1 LSHILLRV
9 YCRQARNWLAFLM
22 ARNIEIK
29 AHVSDLA
36 ALTERVAEVATTG
49 PFEIHQDDT
58 FFRCA
63 SGRLKLRAFSDTDGE
78 LIFYRRTDQ
87 HGPKESFYIR
97 TPTQSPDLLRQ
108 SLTLAYG
115 HAGRVVKHRTL
126 YTVGRTRVH
135 LDRVDGLGDFM
146 ELEVVLQGDEPSEAG
161 VAEAHTLMAQ
171 LGIKASSLMDAAY
184 VDLLAQR
191 TAVVQ

>member
-9 YCRQARNWLAFLM
+9 YFRQARNWLTFCM

-29 AHVSDLA
+29 AYVRDSV
-36 ALTERVAEVATTG
+36 ALTKRVAEVATTR
-49 PFEIHQDDT
+49 PVEIHQDDT

-63 SGRLKLRAFSDTDGE
+63 SGRLKLRTFSGTDGE

-87 HGPKESFYIR
+87 HGPKESSYIR
-97 TPTQSPDLLRQ
+97 TPTQHPDLLRQ

-115 HAGRVVKHRTL
+115 QAGRVVKRRTL
-126 YTVGRTRVH
+126 YFVGRSRVH
-135 LDRVDGLGDFM
+135 LDKVVDLGDFM
-146 ELEVVLQGDEPSEAG
+146 ELEVVLQGDEPCEAG
-161 VAEAHTLMAQ
+161 VADAHTLMAQ
-171 LGIKASSLMDAAY
+171 LGIKPSYLIDAAY

-191 TAVVQ
+191 AAVA